1 MIADVLRLTRW
12 ELFKLRRRWMPWIL
26 LFIGLAVVQATLWG
40 FYSAYHNI
48 DDPSAGGYPGRPG
61 AESIVTI
68 TCADIM
74 DGTADAR
81 VERVSDDFRE
91 HARERVEQR
100 RLNEQC
106 PRILEEVA
114 ERRWRHREY
123 FILPG
128 GLSNSLGVAH
138 SIGVILVMILGASAM
153 GVEYGWGTL
162 RTALARGV
170 GRWQFLG
177 AKGLS
182 LILLSGVGLLIASL
196 TVVVGSLIAAALTL
210 DDGGGLADAGEW
222 STVGV
227 MFGKAAYG
235 LAPYAILALFV
246 TVLTSSSSMGI
257 AISLSYYFLEL
268 ILVQIMSGLFDWFG
282 NISDYLLGPNIIA
295 WMTEPGVVTT
305 GGNTGLA
312 NISDTPGTL
321 HSFVTLLVY
330 MAVLGGAA
338 SWLFLR
344 KDVAGARGE

>member
-40 FYSAYHNI
+40 FYSAYHNVG
-48 DDPSAGGYPGRPG
+48 DPSAGGYPGRPG

-74 DGTADAR
+74 DGTADAK

-128 GLSNSLGVAH
+128 GLANSLGVAH
-138 SIGVILVMILGASAM
+138 SIGVILIMILGASAM

-162 RTALARGV
+162 RTLLAKGV
-170 GRWQFLG
+170 GRWQFLV

-182 LILLSGVGLLIASL
+182 VILLSGVGLLIASL
-196 TVVVGSLIAAALTL
+196 SVVVGSLIAALTL

-257 AISLSYYFLEL
+257 AISLAYYFLEL
-268 ILVQIMSGLFDWFG
+268 ILVQIMSGLFDWSS
-282 NISDYLLGPNIIA
+282 NISDYLLGPNISA
-295 WMTEPGVVTT
+295 WMTESSVVTT
-305 GGNTGLA
+305 GSDSGLA
-312 NISDTPGTL
+312 GIGDLPGTV
-321 HSFVTLLVY
+321 HAFVTLLVY

-338 SWLFLR
+338 LWLILR
-344 KDVAGARGE
+344 KDIAGARGE

>member
-26 LFIGLAVVQATLWG
+26 LFIALAVVQATLWG

-74 DGTADAR
+74 DGTADAK

-162 RTALARGV
+162 RTLLAKGV
-170 GRWQFLG
+170 GRWQFLV

-182 LILLSGVGLLIASL
+182 VILLSGVGLLIASL
-196 TVVVGSLIAAALTL
+196 SVVVGSLIAALTL

-257 AISLSYYFLEL
+257 AISLAYYFLEL
-268 ILVQIMSGLFDWFG
+268 ILVQIMSGLFEWSS
-282 NISDYLLGPNIIA
+282 NISDYLLGPNISA
-295 WMTEPGVVTT
+295 WMTESSVVTT
-305 GGNTGLA
+305 GSDSGLA
-312 NISDTPGTL
+312 GIGDLPGTV
-321 HSFVTLLVY
+321 HAFVTLLVY

-338 SWLFLR
+338 LWLILR
-344 KDVAGARGE
+344 KDIAGARGE